1 MEDLELYIHI
11 PFCAKKCSY
20 CDFLSF
26 PASEDEKEEYV
37 KALVK
42 EIRAAKEEY
51 GRSNITS
58 VYMGGGTPSILS
70 CSQIERIGS
79 ALKET
84 FVLKGLKWKKKT
96 PLRKKE
102 ALPETE
108 FTFEANPGTVT
119 RENLKAFKDIG
130 ANRVSIGLQ
139 SANSAELKEL
149 GRIHTYEE
157 FLDSFWLAREAGFK
171 NINIDLMEAV
181 PLQSLASFR
190 KTLANV
196 IALRPEHVSAYS
208 LIIEEGTPFH
218 EKMNSSFPLALPDED
233 EEREIYYEA
242 GNVLGK
248 AGYLQY
254 EISNYALKDFE
265 CRHNI
270 GYWKRENYLGL
281 GLGASS
287 MVRNTRWKNT
297 SDMKKYLEGKDIKEE
312 VHFLSVKEQMEEFM
326 FLGLRLADGIKKEDF
341 YKSFKTDIEYIYGE
355 KICALESEGLLESDG
370 QNIRLTCRGVDI
382 SNRVLAEF
390 LL

>member
-11 PFCAKKCSY
+11 PFCAKKCNY

-42 EIRAAKEEY
+42 EIRASKEKY
-51 GRSNITS
+51 GKFNITS

-102 ALPETE
+102 IMPGTE
-108 FTFEANPGTVT
+108 FTFEANPGTLT
-119 RENLKAFKDIG
+119 GEKLKAFKDIG
-130 ANRVSIGLQ
+130 ANRVSLGLQ
-139 SANSAELKEL
+139 SANNAELKEL

-157 FLDSFWLAREAGFK
+157 FLDSFWLCREAGFK

-208 LIIEEGTPFH
+208 LMIEEGTPFY

-233 EEREIYYEA
+233 EERQIYYEA

-248 AGYLQY
+248 AGYFQY
-254 EISNYALKDFE
+254 EISNYAVPGFE
-265 CRHNI
+265 CRHNT

-281 GLGASS
+281 GLGSSS
-287 MVRNTRWKNT
+287 MVRNTRWKN
-297 SDMKKYLEGKDIKEE
+297 SADMKKYLEGGDIKEE
-312 VHFLSVKEQMEEFM
+312 VHSLSVKEQMEEFM
-326 FLGLRLADGIKKEDF
+326 FLGLRLAGGIKKEDF

-355 KICALESEGLLESDG
+355 KICTLEAEGLLESDTE
-370 QNIRLTCRGVDI
+370 NIRLTRRGVDI

>member
-11 PFCAKKCSY
+11 PFCAKKCNY

-42 EIRAAKEEY
+42 EIRASKEKY
-51 GRSNITS
+51 GKFNITS

-84 FVLKGLKWKKKT
+84 FVLKGLKWKKKS

-102 ALPETE
+102 IMPGTE
-108 FTFEANPGTVT
+108 FTFEANPGTLT
-119 RENLKAFKDIG
+119 GEKLKAFKDIG
-130 ANRVSIGLQ
+130 ANRVSLGLQ
-139 SANSAELKEL
+139 SANNAELKEL

-157 FLDSFWLAREAGFK
+157 FLDSFWLCREAGFK

-208 LIIEEGTPFH
+208 LMIEEGTPFY

-233 EEREIYYEA
+233 EERQIYYEA

-254 EISNYALKDFE
+254 EISNYAVPGFE
-265 CRHNI
+265 CRHNT

-281 GLGASS
+281 GLGSSS
-287 MVRNTRWKNT
+287 MVRNTRWKN
-297 SDMKKYLEGKDIKEE
+297 SADMKKYLEGKDIKEE
-312 VHFLSVKEQMEEFM
+312 VHSLSVKEQMEEFM
-326 FLGLRLADGIKKEDF
+326 FLGLRLAGGIKKEDF

-355 KICALESEGLLESDG
+355 KICTLEAEGLLESDTE
-370 QNIRLTCRGVDI
+370 NIRLTRRGVDI

>member
-11 PFCAKKCSY
+11 PFCAKKCNY

-42 EIRAAKEEY
+42 EIRASKEKY
-51 GRSNITS
+51 GKFNITS

-102 ALPETE
+102 IMPGTE
-108 FTFEANPGTVT
+108 FTFEANPGTLT
-119 RENLKAFKDIG
+119 GEILKAFKDIG
-130 ANRVSIGLQ
+130 ANRVSLGLQ
-139 SANSAELKEL
+139 SANNAELKEL

-157 FLDSFWLAREAGFK
+157 FLDSFWLCREAGFK

-208 LIIEEGTPFH
+208 LMIEEGTPFY

-254 EISNYALKDFE
+254 EISNYAVPGFE

-281 GLGASS
+281 GLGSSS
-287 MVRNTRWKNT
+287 MVRNTRWKN
-297 SDMKKYLEGKDIKEE
+297 SADMKKYLEGGDIKEE
-312 VHFLSVKEQMEEFM
+312 VHSLSVKEQMEEFM
-326 FLGLRLADGIKKEDF
+326 FLGLRLAGGIKKEDF

-355 KICALESEGLLESDG
+355 KICTLEAEGLLESDTE
-370 QNIRLTCRGVDI
+370 NIRLTRRGVDI